1 MRDKNRVTYS
11 TLITAAIRSSPH
23 GMCTITDI
31 LKYIT
36 YINRPNSTTGTSRPN
51 NNTRYNTHSAISNDN
66 NTISNKLCK
75 NNRINNNTH
84 SVISNKLCKN
94 NRINNNTHSVISND
108 NRINNNPHSVIS
120 NDNRINNN
128 PHSAISND
136 NRINNR
142 SNNNNTEYNNHG
154 VISNN
159 NNPHSVINNN
169 HNTEY
174 NMQGV
179 ISNNHNTEYNNHGV
193 ISNSEYSTHSVISYD
208 DIILSECPSS
218 VITSVRQVLSRDSQF
233 IKLARREGCR
243 VSEWIHFT
251 PIRRRFPKPLT
262 HLTEIRS
269 ALKKKGIYKEFKF
282 THP

>member
-36 YINRPNSTTGTSRPN
+36 YINRLNTNTDTSRPSN
-51 NNTRYNTHSAISNDN
+51 NKLYKNTEYNDNSVISNGYNTEY
-66 NTISNKLCK
+66 
-75 NNRINNNTH
+75 NTH
-84 SVISNKLCKN
+84 SVISNNNNTMSNKLCN
-94 NRINNNTHSVISND
+94 STEYNTHSVISNGYNTHSVISND
-108 NRINNNPHSVIS
+108 N
-120 NDNRINNN
+120 
-128 PHSAISND
+128 
-136 NRINNR
+136 
-142 SNNNNTEYNNHG
+142 
-154 VISNN
+154 
-159 NNPHSVINNN
+159 
-169 HNTEY
+169 
-174 NMQGV
+174 
-179 ISNNHNTEYNNHGV
+179 
-193 ISNSEYSTHSVISYD
+193 
-208 DIILSECPSS
+208 IILSECPSS

-251 PIRRRFPKPLT
+251 PIRRRFPKPLS

>member
-66 NTISNKLCK
+66 NTRYNTHSAISNDNNTISNKLCK
-75 NNRINNNTH
+75 N
-84 SVISNKLCKN
+84 
-94 NRINNNTHSVISND
+94 

-120 NDNRINNN
+120 NDNRINNST
-128 PHSAISND
+128 HSAISND

>member
-1 MRDKNRVTYS
+1 MRNKNRVTYS

-36 YINRPNSTTGTSRPN
+36 YINRLNTNTGTSRPSN
-51 NNTRYNTHSAISNDN
+51 NKLYKNTEYNDNRVISNGN
-66 NTISNKLCK
+66 NIEY
-75 NNRINNNTH
+75 NTH
-84 SVISNKLCKN
+84 SVISNTNDTISNKLCN
-94 NRINNNTHSVISND
+94 STEYNTHSVISNEYNTHSVISND
-108 NRINNNPHSVIS
+108 N
-120 NDNRINNN
+120 
-128 PHSAISND
+128 
-136 NRINNR
+136 
-142 SNNNNTEYNNHG
+142 
-154 VISNN
+154 
-159 NNPHSVINNN
+159 
-169 HNTEY
+169 
-174 NMQGV
+174 
-179 ISNNHNTEYNNHGV
+179 
-193 ISNSEYSTHSVISYD
+193 
-208 DIILSECPSS
+208 IILSECPSS

-251 PIRRRFPKPLT
+251 PIRRRFPKPLS